1 MKRTRIL
8 SFIPVL
14 MTAGMVLFSCGD
26 EDPID
31 GDTGDQGEEPIT
43 PVEPGTKEA
52 LTPSQQKERMQQIS
66 KEFMNQVPAYDFEDI
81 ADLYMYVSDEYEDY
95 EWDSVEEWAEDI
107 YDATLKATGNQYKE
121 TEKEYGYT
129 YNYFY
134 TEYTNLILA
143 SNFTGHFTANRGEW
157 VYSKANDLQFI
168 FTDKLGKECVLKLT
182 TSGNVKKVHAAC
194 IEDWKD
200 YDWEDGVGNEY
211 IDRTELTVG
220 VPEHIVVTLTQGGNQ
235 VVKTSVDIDLAS
247 ISGEEFD
254 ISKNALTTN
263 CTTELNN
270 GYTFEVK
277 NVAYHGNVKAA
288 AALTMKKQQTTLLS
302 LALAAD
308 LKDIPSCNVSA
319 FSHDFDIDD
328 YETDKTTATNAFV
341 KLDVMGKM
349 QIQGSITDVHK
360 YADYLEKADDNDDN
374 EQQFKSDLNQANGL
388 SDINLFYDNTAT
400 KQANVKWEAF
410 VDEQWNGY
418 TYWTAEPVLL
428 FFDGSSYSTFSAFF
442 DEDDFE
448 EVIDLF
454 EDLADRYANLVDEE
468 IDW

>member
-26 EDPID
+26 EDPI
-31 GDTGDQGEEPIT
+31 GSDTEDQGEEPVT

-66 KEFMNQVPAYDFEDI
+66 KEFMNQVPAYYFEDI

-107 YDATLKATGNQYKE
+107 YDATLKATGNKYKE
-121 TEKEYGYT
+121 TEQYYDYT

-194 IEDWKD
+194 IDDWTD
-200 YDWEDGVGNEY
+200 YDWEDYVSNDY

-254 ISKNALTTN
+254 ISKNALTTK

-288 AALTMKKQQTTLLS
+288 ATLTMKKQQTTLLS

-374 EQQFKSDLNQANGL
+374 EQQFKSYLNQANGL

-418 TYWTAEPVLL
+418 TYWTAEPVLY

-448 EVIDLF
+448 EVVDLF

-468 IDW
+468 FDW